1 MDDVETT
8 TVEET
13 PDPASVATEE
23 EPASSAKFSQEDV
36 DRIVS
41 ERLERERRKAER
53 DKEETQRKAREAAL
67 QEQEDYK
74 KLAEE
79 RKETLSEREKRI
91 SELEAVETERDT
103 ARGRIE
109 ALEERLK
116 GIIKPRLETVPE
128 LFRPFVESLSVEEQA
143 EWFEKNSDKLEAPE
157 NGRPRGSRPTGRPQ
171 GGGADTE
178 EAKGAR
184 EGQRSISRI

>member
-23 EPASSAKFSQEDV
+23 EKPAKFSQEDV

-41 ERLERERRKAER
+41 ERLEREKRKAER

-171 GGGADTE
+171 GGGAE
-178 EAKGAR
+178 GEAAKGAR
-184 EGQRSISRI
+184 ESTQRVSRI